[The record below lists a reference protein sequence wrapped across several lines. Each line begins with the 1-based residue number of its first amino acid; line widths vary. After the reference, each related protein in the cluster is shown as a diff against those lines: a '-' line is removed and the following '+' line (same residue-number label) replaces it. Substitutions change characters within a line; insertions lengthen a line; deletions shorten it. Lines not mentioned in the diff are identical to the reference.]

1 MPQYNVN
8 ERVLDTL
15 MTYLLKHYPQ
25 LNKLGAD
32 GPAVQRIEACTRD
45 KGFSSNDLLAW
56 SSYLVGDKNTNT
68 IPAGAATQDTST
80 DFTKHPMNLHQASL
94 IEQLIQVN
102 KKLDMRLSIIKAKL
116 YNKQQDT
123 PTTNEVSINT
133 ESNEPPVKRRRTS
146 GATNL
151 KDVWFTWYTLERMWS
166 STDAG
171 TKYVRSTAKEV
182 VAFLKLFLPDGF
194 KLHEKSPRYRDEVLK
209 IGEAAEVELL
219 AYLRG
224 RDITARGAQNVLKSM
239 RKPHKSGHLND
250 QVRRYQKL
258 QAANCI
264 EDPAP
269 AHTTKILGLVLSA

>member
-1 MPQYNVN
+1 MA
-8 ERVLDTL
+8 
-15 MTYLLKHYPQ
+15 YLHYPQ
-25 LNKLGAD
+25 LKNLGAD
-32 GPAVQRIEACTRD
+32 DPAVQRIEACTRD

-56 SSYLVGDKNTNT
+56 SSYLAGGKNTNT
-68 IPAGAATQDTST
+68 IQAGAATQDTST
-80 DFTKHPMNLHQASL
+80 DFTKHPMYLHQASL
-94 IEQLIQVN
+94 IDQLIQVN
-102 KKLDMRLSIIKAKL
+102 QKLDMRLSIMEVKF

-123 PTTNEVSINT
+123 PTTNEESINT
-133 ESNEPPVKRRRTS
+133 KSNEPPAKRRRTS

-151 KDVWFTWYTLERMWS
+151 KDVWFTWYTQFPRIWS

-171 TKYVRSTAKEV
+171 TKYARSTAKQV

-194 KLHEKSPRYRDEVLK
+194 KLHKKSPRYRDEVLK
-209 IGEAAEVELL
+209 IGEAAEVKLL

-239 RKPHKSGHLND
+239 RKLHKSGHLND
-250 QVRRYQKL
+250 RVRRYQKL

-269 AHTTKILGLVLSA
+269 AHTTKILGLASLA

>member
-1 MPQYNVN
+1 M
-8 ERVLDTL
+8 
-15 MTYLLKHYPQ
+15 Q
-25 LNKLGAD
+25 L
-32 GPAVQRIEACTRD
+32 PIMEA
-45 KGFSSNDLLAW
+45 KF
-56 SSYLVGDKNTNT
+56 
-68 IPAGAATQDTST
+68 
-80 DFTKHPMNLHQASL
+80 
-94 IEQLIQVN
+94 
-102 KKLDMRLSIIKAKL
+102 

-133 ESNEPPVKRRRTS
+133 ESNEPPAKRRRTS

-151 KDVWFTWYTLERMWS
+151 KDVWFTWYTQEPRMWS

-171 TKYVRSTAKEV
+171 TTYARSTAKQV
-182 VAFLKLFLPDGF
+182 IAFLKLFLPDGF

-224 RDITARGAQNVLKSM
+224 RDITARGTQNVLKSM
-239 RKPHKSGHLND
+239 RKLHKSGHLND

-258 QAANCI
+258 EAANCI

-269 AHTTKILGLVLSA
+269 AHTTKILGPANDAESDDEAESSTDEDLEGEKQHYVRKLLNWKHQNRKTYYLVDWEPTWEPREHLNKTLVAAFEKERRLLVRKTFFEDEAVEDNTLNYTEA